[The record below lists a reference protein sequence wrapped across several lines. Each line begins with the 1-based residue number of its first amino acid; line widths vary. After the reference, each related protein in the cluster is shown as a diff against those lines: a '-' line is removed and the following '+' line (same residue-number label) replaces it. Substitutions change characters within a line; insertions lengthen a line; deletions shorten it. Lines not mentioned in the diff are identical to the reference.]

1 MNLAPT
7 IILQLASVALA
18 LTTATS
24 MFIHETNVDK
34 ALITAAHD
42 QVGLRT
48 PVAKAGG
55 NDPHTHAERGSLH
68 QAIRDLNAS
77 QPRIQPRNQNDK
89 KYVQAKPTAR
99 GHHPFDNYTLPVVS

>member
-48 PVAKAGG
+48 PVTKPGS
-55 NDPHTHAERGSLH
+55 NPHTHSDRGSLY

-77 QPRIQPRNQNDK
+77 QPRIQPRNQNEK